1 MFVMKQWRKSLWPS
15 FRYTR
20 KPPSRDQLVVVVG
33 EVHGPKE
40 REPPEMPQWLAF
52 PERGLCTGIVVF
64 GAIDSGKTSCCMY
77 PFAEQILG
85 YAAHDPNWP

>member
-1 MFVMKQWRKSLWPS
+1 MAKLPL
-15 FRYTR
+15 YP

-52 PERGLCTGIVVF
+52 PERGLYTGIVVF
-64 GAIDSGKTSCCMY
+64 GAIDSGKTSCCIY

-85 YAAHDPNWP
+85 YAAHDPNWPTAWRVC